1 MDNLFRLLE
10 GNHHAD
16 VRVGGKKSSISDAYR
31 ECSEQSRSRMR
42 EQKGNSTAQHRK
54 KENSTA
60 QYCDSTLLYCHE
72 RVGRDCLSEEDAA
85 VEGQRQYFSVSLARS
100 CSSLKTVRVYVL
112 YLDNL
117 VTVNVTVNVTGHV
130 TVLTN

>member
-1 MDNLFRLLE
+1 M
-10 GNHHAD
+10 
-16 VRVGGKKSSISDAYR
+16 K
-31 ECSEQSRSRMR
+31 

-54 KENSTA
+54 TENSTAPCCTKENSTA
-60 QYCDSTLLYCHE
+60 QYCDITLLYCQE

-117 VTVNVTVNVTGHV
+117 VTVNVTVNVIGHV
-130 TVLTN
+130 TVLPN